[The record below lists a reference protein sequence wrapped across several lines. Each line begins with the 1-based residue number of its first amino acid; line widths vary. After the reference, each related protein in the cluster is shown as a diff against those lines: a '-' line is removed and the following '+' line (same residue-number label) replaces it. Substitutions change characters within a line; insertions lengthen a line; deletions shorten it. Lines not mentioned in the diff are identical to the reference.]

1 MSVLLTIVAI
11 VLILLAF
18 LNLLMAVLLGLMYY
32 NARQMREQVD
42 VIFDSAVNSEEY
54 LAAMASDKGFDFS
67 AN

>member
-1 MSVLLTIVAI
+1 MSVLLTIIAI
-11 VLILLAF
+11 VLILLVL
-18 LNLLMAVLLGLMYY
+18 LNLLLAVLLGLMYY

>member
-1 MSVLLTIVAI
+1 MSILLTIVAI

-18 LNLLMAVLLGLMYY
+18 LNLFMAVLLGLMYY

-54 LAAMASDKGFDFS
+54 LAAMASDNGFDFS

>member
-1 MSVLLTIVAI
+1 MSVLLTIIAI

-54 LAAMASDKGFDFS
+54 LAAMASDNGFDFS

>member
-1 MSVLLTIVAI
+1 MSILLTIVAI

-54 LAAMASDKGFDFS
+54 LAAMASDNGFDFS

>member
-1 MSVLLTIVAI
+1 MSVLLTIIAI

-18 LNLLMAVLLGLMYY
+18 LNILLAVLLGLMYY

>member
-1 MSVLLTIVAI
+1 MSVLLTIIAI

-18 LNLLMAVLLGLMYY
+18 LNILLAVLLGLMYY
-32 NARQMREQVD
+32 NARQMREQID

>member
-1 MSVLLTIVAI
+1 MSVLLTIIAI

>member
-18 LNLLMAVLLGLMYY
+18 LNLLLAVLLGLMYY
-32 NARQMREQVD
+32 NARQMREQID

>member
-1 MSVLLTIVAI
+1 MSVLLTIIAI

-42 VIFDSAVNSEEY
+42 VILDSAVNSEEY
-54 LAAMASDKGFDFS
+54 LAAMASDNGFDFS

>member
-1 MSVLLTIVAI
+1 MTILLTLITVA
-11 VLILLAF
+11 LIGLVF
-18 LNLLMAVLLGLMYY
+18 LNALMFFLLLWMYY
-32 NARQMREQVD
+32 RSRALREQVD

>member
-1 MSVLLTIVAI
+1 MSILLTIIAI

-54 LAAMASDKGFDFS
+54 LAAMASDNGFDFS